1 VGAKAD
7 VSAKADTEASATV
20 PAGTVPGAAV
30 RAEPGG
36 GNRSTGKRRAGRIAD
51 RSGRIS
57 DRSAG
62 RIGDRSGRSA
72 DRSAERN
79 ASRSAGR
86 RSPEE
91 SPGSVAKFAAVCG

>member
-1 VGAKAD
+1 
-7 VSAKADTEASATV
+7 VSAKADTEASTTV

-36 GNRSTGKRRAGRIAD
+36 GNRSTSKRSAGRIAD

-62 RIGDRSGRSA
+62 RIGDRSGRIA
-72 DRSAERN
+72 DRSADRN
-79 ASRSAGR
+79 ASRSVSRSAGR